1 MASVRAVSAPAPSAG
16 WYADPQDPSRWRWW
30 DGAKWTDNVSDSGR
44 ALWSAD
50 YLVVRAS
57 AKLAQWRATVHDRT
71 LAQIGSV
78 TMDGTRMRLLDTQGA
93 LQLTSHGGSPY
104 SWDHIGGL
112 RTWTIADRRDQRV
125 GELAVTAYFNR
136 RLQVALRTA
145 EGQELAQ
152 LAPIGKTDADF
163 AITDAAGAQLGRV
176 WRAERD
182 RSLLAEDETWAAQ
195 IARPL
200 SQPLDTLVLAAVTT
214 LDSMQHV
221 VQSSRATRSNF

>member
-1 MASVRAVSAPAPSAG
+1 MSAPAPPAG
-16 WYADPQDPSRWRWW
+16 WYADPQDASRWRWW
-30 DGAKWTDNVSDSGR
+30 DGAKWTENVSDSGR

-71 LAQIGSV
+71 LALIGTVKMQS
-78 TMDGTRMRLLDTQGA
+78 TRMRVLDAGGA
-93 LQLTSHGGSPY
+93 VQLTSDGGSPF
-104 SWDHIGGL
+104 SWEHVGGL
-112 RTWTIADRRDQRV
+112 RSWAIADAREQPV

-136 RLQVALRTA
+136 RLQIALRDPGGA
-145 EGQELAQ
+145 ELAK

-163 AITDAAGAQLGRV
+163 AVTDAAGKQVARI

-182 RSLLAEDETWAAQ
+182 RSLLSEDETWAAQ
-195 IARPL
+195 ITRPL
-200 SQPLDTLVLAAVTT
+200 PQPLDSLVLAAVCT

-221 VQSSRATRSNF
+221 VQSARATRSNL